1 MMSQRGEAM
10 ASTTGVN
17 LIVAQGNTV
26 SEVQS
31 IRKQVLE
38 LGQQAVAQKSEE
50 KKKEEKAKVAAF
62 QEGDKIEIRTED
74 ERRQGRGQEKKD
86 GKNEPSESDRNP
98 PLSPSGT
105 LIDIKV

>member
-1 MMSQRGEAM
+1 M

-17 LIVAQGNTV
+17 VIVAQGNTV
-26 SEVQS
+26 TEVQN

-38 LGQQAVAQKSEE
+38 LGQQAIAQKSEE

-62 QEGDKIEIRTED
+62 QEGDKIEIRTEG

-86 GKNEPSESDRNP
+86 GKNEPPESEGNAEV
-98 PLSPSGT
+98 SPSGT